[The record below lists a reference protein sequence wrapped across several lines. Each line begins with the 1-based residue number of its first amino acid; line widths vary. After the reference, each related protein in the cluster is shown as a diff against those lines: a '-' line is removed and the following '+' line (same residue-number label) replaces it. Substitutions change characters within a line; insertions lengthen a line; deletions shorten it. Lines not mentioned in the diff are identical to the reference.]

1 MFPHSSAAEEGL
13 TPVLEFRPHVSK
25 GAGHGH
31 YAGGRVVGREDRRG
45 VVCGCRSDHWRTF
58 SLIGLAGFAGGLASD
73 SAGGALGSAL
83 FGVGAI
89 IILPIFYGAM
99 GFVVTLISAWLFN
112 IAAGITGGV
121 EIEVRGNTLP

>member
-1 MFPHSSAAEEGL
+1 MVITRIG
-13 TPVLEFRPHVSK
+13 VLSVAK
-25 GAGHGH
+25 IAGVL
-31 YAGGRVVGREDRRG
+31 YAGVGLIIG
-45 VVCGCRSDHWRTF
+45 ALF

-73 SAGGALGSAL
+73 SAGGALGSAI

-112 IAAGITGGV
+112 IAAGFTGGV
-121 EIEVRGNTLP
+121 EIEVKGQTLP

>member
-1 MFPHSSAAEEGL
+1 MVITRIG
-13 TPVLEFRPHVSK
+13 VLSVAK
-25 GAGHGH
+25 IAGVL
-31 YAGGRVVGREDRRG
+31 YAGVGLIIG
-45 VVCGCRSDHWRTF
+45 ALF

-73 SAGGALGSAL
+73 SAAGAMGSAL

-89 IILPIFYGAM
+89 IVLPIFYGVM

-121 EIEVRGNTLP
+121 EIEVKGTTLP